1 MNNYCV
7 SKSLFIIKDL
17 KMTNIIIIIKSIS
30 CVLFLLLHVIIK
42 NISMATKSYVEQN
55 RAHNYVWTTW
65 CCHFNKFKE
74 ATQSLHDYLEF
85 AQATTTLTNSVT
97 SQKCIAAVECTCTC
111 IRVNKSHS

>member
-42 NISMATKSYVEQN
+42 NISMATKVMLSKTEHTIMCGQLG
-55 RAHNYVWTTW
+55 A
-65 CCHFNKFKE
+65 
-74 ATQSLHDYLEF
+74 
-85 AQATTTLTNSVT
+85 VT
-97 SQKCIAAVECTCTC
+97 SISLEKLFKVCMI
-111 IRVNKSHS
+111 ILSSHRPLLH